1 MTPSTPIM
9 NPTQPRKSPPAGFA
23 LWQLG
28 FRPFYLAASAFA
40 CVSVALWAM
49 QYVGWLSWAYLP
61 SPIWHAHE
69 LLFGYA
75 LAVVVGFLFTA
86 GRNWSGQPTPAGR
99 GLMALVLL
107 WAAGR
112 VLVASPWP
120 LASALVN
127 AAFPLA
133 AAIGLARALVAARN
147 RRNYFF
153 VGLLGLLAVGQLGMH
168 LSMMGAVELPAV
180 MGLRLGLDVLLL
192 TMAVMGGRV
201 IPMFTH
207 NALPHA
213 RARRLAWLERIALGA
228 LWGLMAIDLMPWQ
241 GTGAAIALALV
252 ACVHLLRLLLWQPWK
267 TVGTPLLWVLH
278 VGYLWIP
285 VHLALR
291 ALHELGL
298 VSAQLATHALTVG
311 AIGGLTIG
319 MMTRTAL
326 GHTGRPL
333 RAGNWELGAYL
344 AIFGAALV
352 RVGGPLAWPAAYGAT
367 VWLAALLWCVGFS
380 CYLVRYLPIL
390 TRPRVDGRPG

>member
-1 MTPSTPIM
+1 MALTPTPSGTFFGM
-9 NPTQPRKSPPAGFA
+9 HVGQWPRH
-23 LWQLG
+23 W
-28 FRPFYLAASAFA
+28 RAASQRLLA
-40 CVSVALWAM
+40 
-49 QYVGWLSWAYLP
+49 LP
-61 SPIWHAHE
+61 SLRWLRPAVRVRLRQDGGNATTWTVAH
-69 LLFGYA
+69 G
-75 LAVVVGFLFTA
+75 LA
-86 GRNWSGQPTPAGR
+86 TPAPDAHG
-99 GLMALVLL
+99 
-107 WAAGR
+107 
-112 VLVASPWP
+112 S
-120 LASALVN
+120 
-127 AAFPLA
+127 
-133 AAIGLARALVAARN
+133 AAIT
-147 RRNYFF
+147 
-153 VGLLGLLAVGQLGMH
+153 
-168 LSMMGAVELPAV
+168 AVELPAA

-344 AIFGAALV
+344 DIFGAALV